1 MYFPAH
7 TEVEYTWNAPERVC
21 QRGDKK
27 RPNWECLVTSKTPTH
42 HLLSETSPPKY
53 PSSPNDAQRKT
64 RLSSPT
70 SFLQLSVCLSTCS
83 FHSWNTFP
91 QFRHPSLTADY
102 HPTLS
107 WWEVVVQST
116 DLGLNLTST
125 TALLGDASCS
135 VPHFLHLPNRDNKSS
150 CFRGFSGRLNELT
163 DAKWLQWSLA
173 HNRWVLSDSCHPFCY
188 FIHSWTACLPY
199 KLNWGT
205 SFHSSEC
212 STWCMAKT
220 HAVCAEGVVFW
231 LSLRT
236 TLSSLCLGSKPVC
249 KSCNNPASKHVSFL
263 LVSPTLIVWALT
275 FPFFSQFSF
284 LLHPFTLLSE

>member
-1 MYFPAH
+1 MMRN
-7 TEVEYTWNAPERVC
+7 V
-21 QRGDKK
+21 K
-27 RPNWECLVTSKTPTH
+27 LVS
-42 HLLSETSPPKY
+42 HLQP
-53 PSSPNDAQRKT
+53 PSSNSLYAFPRVPFT
-64 RLSSPT
+64 
-70 SFLQLSVCLSTCS
+70 
-83 FHSWNTFP
+83 SWNTFP
-91 QFRHPSLTADY
+91 QFRHPSLTADH

-116 DLGLNLTST
+116 DLGLNPTST

-205 SFHSSEC
+205 SFHSSEG

-236 TLSSLCLGSKPVC
+236 
-249 KSCNNPASKHVSFL
+249 SFL